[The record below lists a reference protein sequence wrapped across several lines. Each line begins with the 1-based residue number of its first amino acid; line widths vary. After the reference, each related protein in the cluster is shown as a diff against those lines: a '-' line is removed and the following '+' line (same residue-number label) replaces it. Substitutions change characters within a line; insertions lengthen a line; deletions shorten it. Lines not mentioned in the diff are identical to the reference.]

1 MRNEEGGTLKRWIGY
16 EHGINLGGWLSQCPP
31 SVEHYDHFIQKED
44 FAKISQWNGVD
55 HVRIPISYELLT
67 DRDGNWKKEGFERL
81 HTITEWCQ
89 EYHFNLIIDLHKCR
103 GYSFDPDEQETG
115 LFEREDYRQQF
126 LALWEE
132 IAKQFGNNEHI
143 AFELL
148 NEIVEEKNKDNW
160 NALALKCIQR
170 IRKYVYS
177 VNSTEMMSGLGIISE
192 HITFTNFAT
201 SIGMAAFCPFLYR
214 LVVIRREK
222 MMCLAGFS
230 MMYVLSYI
238 CAETDSIFLLA
249 LCSVLM
255 GFLRMVLMM
264 VNLFTL
270 ILYAG
275 RIEAYL
281 KIKPGLEPADGEGWD
296 KLDIERSIAQPGIYL
311 FFMILGQ
318 LGTSLTAWL
327 AYEYEWQYVYY
338 YMMGMLLVCI
348 LVIFVTMPY
357 HRFQNKRFPI
367 NFRQFGNATLFC
379 IPLVCFTY
387 VMVYGKVLDWWDD
400 PTIRMAAITAV
411 LTGTLFFYMESTHR
425 SPYYQVGVLKLR
437 TIRMGVLFYFLLMF
451 LNSSAMFVNV
461 FAGIGMKLDNW
472 QNASLG
478 NWTMLGYFIGGMIT
492 IFLSMKKVH
501 FKYIFAGGFVMLG
514 LAALFMY
521 FEVQTDGLYER
532 MKYPVII
539 RSTGMMMLYSLIPTY
554 ATQRMPYKFLSSW
567 ICTMITIRMV
577 IAPSLGAAVY
587 TNALQERQQ
596 NYVTRYAQDIDLL
609 HPDAS
614 ASFMSTVRGMSY
626 QGKSKAEAV
635 NMAAM
640 SVKGRV
646 QIQATLVAV
655 KEMAGWTLYACLACA
670 IFVLVVPYSKRK
682 LVS

>member
-1 MRNEEGGTLKRWIGY
+1 MPSYPRNYPFYNWVPKWL
-16 EHGINLGGWLSQCPP
+16 GILIL
-31 SVEHYDHFIQKED
+31 VLMF
-44 FAKISQWNGVD
+44 
-55 HVRIPISYELLT
+55 IPILT
-67 DRDGNWKKEGFERL
+67 VGG
-81 HTITEWCQ
+81 
-89 EYHFNLIIDLHKCR
+89 
-103 GYSFDPDEQETG
+103 
-115 LFEREDYRQQF
+115 
-126 LALWEE
+126 
-132 IAKQFGNNEHI
+132 
-143 AFELL
+143 
-148 NEIVEEKNKDNW
+148 
-160 NALALKCIQR
+160 
-170 IRKYVYS
+170 VYS
-177 VNSTEMMSGLGIISE
+177 VNSTEMMGGLGVISE

-281 KIKPGLEPADGEGWD
+281 KIKPGLEPVDGEGWD

-411 LTGTLFFYMESTHR
+411 LTGALFFYMESTHR
-425 SPYYQVGVLKLR
+425 SPYYLVGVLKLR

-451 LNSSAMFVNV
+451 FNSSAMFVNV

-501 FKYIFAGGFVMLG
+501 FKYIFAGGFIMLG
-514 LAALFMY
+514 MAALFMY

-596 NYVTRYAQDIDLL
+596 NYVTRYAQDVDLL
-609 HPDAS
+609 NPETS
-614 ASFMSTVRGMSY
+614 ASFLGTVRGMSY

-635 NMAAM
+635 NMAAL
-640 SVKGRV
+640 SAKGRIQV
-646 QIQATLVAV
+646 QATLVAV

-670 IFVLVVPYSKRK
+670 IFVLVVPYPKRK
-682 LVS
+682 LLS

>member
-1 MRNEEGGTLKRWIGY
+1 MPSYPRNYPFYNWVPKWL
-16 EHGINLGGWLSQCPP
+16 GILIL
-31 SVEHYDHFIQKED
+31 VLMF
-44 FAKISQWNGVD
+44 
-55 HVRIPISYELLT
+55 IPILT
-67 DRDGNWKKEGFERL
+67 VGG
-81 HTITEWCQ
+81 
-89 EYHFNLIIDLHKCR
+89 
-103 GYSFDPDEQETG
+103 
-115 LFEREDYRQQF
+115 
-126 LALWEE
+126 
-132 IAKQFGNNEHI
+132 
-143 AFELL
+143 
-148 NEIVEEKNKDNW
+148 
-160 NALALKCIQR
+160 
-170 IRKYVYS
+170 VYS
-177 VNSTEMMSGLGIISE
+177 VNSTEMMGGLGIISE

-281 KIKPGLEPADGEGWD
+281 KIKPGLEPVDGEGWD

-411 LTGTLFFYMESTHR
+411 LTGALFFYMESTHR
-425 SPYYQVGVLKLR
+425 SPYYLVGVLKLR

-451 LNSSAMFVNV
+451 FNSSAMFVNV

-492 IFLSMKKVH
+492 IFLSMKKMH
-501 FKYIFAGGFVMLG
+501 FKYIFAGGFIMLG
-514 LAALFMY
+514 MAALFMY

-596 NYVTRYAQDIDLL
+596 NYVTRYAQDVDLL
-609 HPDAS
+609 NPETS
-614 ASFMSTVRGMSY
+614 ASFLGTVRGMSY

-635 NMAAM
+635 NMAAL
-640 SVKGRV
+640 SAKGRIQV
-646 QIQATLVAV
+646 QATLVAV

-670 IFVLVVPYSKRK
+670 IFVLVVPYPKRK
-682 LVS
+682 LLS

>member
-1 MRNEEGGTLKRWIGY
+1 MPSYPRNYPFYNWVPKWL
-16 EHGINLGGWLSQCPP
+16 GILIL
-31 SVEHYDHFIQKED
+31 VLMF
-44 FAKISQWNGVD
+44 
-55 HVRIPISYELLT
+55 IPILT
-67 DRDGNWKKEGFERL
+67 VGG
-81 HTITEWCQ
+81 
-89 EYHFNLIIDLHKCR
+89 
-103 GYSFDPDEQETG
+103 
-115 LFEREDYRQQF
+115 
-126 LALWEE
+126 
-132 IAKQFGNNEHI
+132 
-143 AFELL
+143 
-148 NEIVEEKNKDNW
+148 
-160 NALALKCIQR
+160 
-170 IRKYVYS
+170 VYS
-177 VNSTEMMSGLGIISE
+177 VNSTEMMGGLGIISE

-264 VNLFTL
+264 VNLITL
-270 ILYAG
+270 ILYAV

-281 KIKPGLEPADGEGWD
+281 KIKPGLEPVDGEGRD

-411 LTGTLFFYMESTHR
+411 LTGALFFYMESTHR
-425 SPYYQVGVLKLR
+425 SPYYLVGVLKLR

-451 LNSSAMFVNV
+451 FNSSAMFVNV

-501 FKYIFAGGFVMLG
+501 FKYIFAGGFIMLG
-514 LAALFMY
+514 MAALFMY

-596 NYVTRYAQDIDLL
+596 NYVTRYAQDVDLL
-609 HPDAS
+609 NPETS
-614 ASFMSTVRGMSY
+614 ASFLGTVRGMSY

-635 NMAAM
+635 NMAAL
-640 SVKGRV
+640 SAKGRIQV
-646 QIQATLVAV
+646 QATLVAV

-670 IFVLVVPYSKRK
+670 IFVLVVPYPKRK
-682 LVS
+682 LLS

>member
-1 MRNEEGGTLKRWIGY
+1 MPSYPRNYPFYNWVPKWL
-16 EHGINLGGWLSQCPP
+16 GILIL
-31 SVEHYDHFIQKED
+31 VLMF
-44 FAKISQWNGVD
+44 
-55 HVRIPISYELLT
+55 IPILT
-67 DRDGNWKKEGFERL
+67 VGG
-81 HTITEWCQ
+81 
-89 EYHFNLIIDLHKCR
+89 
-103 GYSFDPDEQETG
+103 
-115 LFEREDYRQQF
+115 
-126 LALWEE
+126 
-132 IAKQFGNNEHI
+132 
-143 AFELL
+143 
-148 NEIVEEKNKDNW
+148 
-160 NALALKCIQR
+160 
-170 IRKYVYS
+170 VYS

-281 KIKPGLEPADGEGWD
+281 KIKPGLEPVDGEGWD

-411 LTGTLFFYMESTHR
+411 LTGALFFYMESTHR

-451 LNSSAMFVNV
+451 FNSSAMFVNV

-501 FKYIFAGGFVMLG
+501 FKYIFAGGFIMLG
-514 LAALFMY
+514 MAALFMY

-596 NYVTRYAQDIDLL
+596 NYVTRYAQDVDLL
-609 HPDAS
+609 NPETS
-614 ASFMSTVRGMSY
+614 ASFLGTVRGMSY

-635 NMAAM
+635 NMAAL
-640 SVKGRV
+640 SAKGRIQV
-646 QIQATLVAV
+646 QATLVAV

-670 IFVLVVPYSKRK
+670 IFVLVVPYPKRK
-682 LVS
+682 LLS

>member
-1 MRNEEGGTLKRWIGY
+1 MPSYPRNYPFYNWVPKWL
-16 EHGINLGGWLSQCPP
+16 GILIL
-31 SVEHYDHFIQKED
+31 VLMF
-44 FAKISQWNGVD
+44 
-55 HVRIPISYELLT
+55 IPILT
-67 DRDGNWKKEGFERL
+67 VGG
-81 HTITEWCQ
+81 
-89 EYHFNLIIDLHKCR
+89 
-103 GYSFDPDEQETG
+103 
-115 LFEREDYRQQF
+115 
-126 LALWEE
+126 
-132 IAKQFGNNEHI
+132 
-143 AFELL
+143 
-148 NEIVEEKNKDNW
+148 
-160 NALALKCIQR
+160 
-170 IRKYVYS
+170 VYS

-281 KIKPGLEPADGEGWD
+281 KIKPGLEPVDGEGWD

-387 VMVYGKVLDWWDD
+387 VMVYGKVLDWWDN

-411 LTGTLFFYMESTHR
+411 LTGALFFYMESTHR
-425 SPYYQVGVLKLR
+425 SPYYLVGVLKLR

-646 QIQATLVAV
+646 QVQATLVAV

>member
-1 MRNEEGGTLKRWIGY
+1 MPSYPRNYPFYNWVPKWL
-16 EHGINLGGWLSQCPP
+16 GILIL
-31 SVEHYDHFIQKED
+31 VLMF
-44 FAKISQWNGVD
+44 
-55 HVRIPISYELLT
+55 IPILT
-67 DRDGNWKKEGFERL
+67 VGG
-81 HTITEWCQ
+81 
-89 EYHFNLIIDLHKCR
+89 
-103 GYSFDPDEQETG
+103 
-115 LFEREDYRQQF
+115 
-126 LALWEE
+126 
-132 IAKQFGNNEHI
+132 
-143 AFELL
+143 
-148 NEIVEEKNKDNW
+148 
-160 NALALKCIQR
+160 
-170 IRKYVYS
+170 VYS
-177 VNSTEMMSGLGIISE
+177 VNSTEMMGGLGIISE

-281 KIKPGLEPADGEGWD
+281 KIKSGLEPVDGEGWD

-411 LTGTLFFYMESTHR
+411 LTGALFFYMESTHR
-425 SPYYQVGVLKLR
+425 SPYYLVGVLKLR

-451 LNSSAMFVNV
+451 FNSSAMFVNV

-501 FKYIFAGGFVMLG
+501 FKYIFAGGFIMLG
-514 LAALFMY
+514 MAALFMY

-596 NYVTRYAQDIDLL
+596 NYVTRYAQDVDLL
-609 HPDAS
+609 NPETS
-614 ASFMSTVRGMSY
+614 ASFLGTVRGMSY

-635 NMAAM
+635 NMAAL
-640 SVKGRV
+640 SAKGRIQV
-646 QIQATLVAV
+646 QATLVAV

-670 IFVLVVPYSKRK
+670 IFVLVVPYPKRK
-682 LVS
+682 LLS

>member
-1 MRNEEGGTLKRWIGY
+1 MPSYPRNYPFYNWVPKWL
-16 EHGINLGGWLSQCPP
+16 GILIL
-31 SVEHYDHFIQKED
+31 VLMF
-44 FAKISQWNGVD
+44 
-55 HVRIPISYELLT
+55 IPILT
-67 DRDGNWKKEGFERL
+67 VGG
-81 HTITEWCQ
+81 
-89 EYHFNLIIDLHKCR
+89 
-103 GYSFDPDEQETG
+103 
-115 LFEREDYRQQF
+115 
-126 LALWEE
+126 
-132 IAKQFGNNEHI
+132 
-143 AFELL
+143 
-148 NEIVEEKNKDNW
+148 
-160 NALALKCIQR
+160 
-170 IRKYVYS
+170 VYS
-177 VNSTEMMSGLGIISE
+177 VNSTEMMGGLGIISE

-281 KIKPGLEPADGEGWD
+281 KIKPGLEPVDGEGWD
-296 KLDIERSIAQPGIYL
+296 KLDIERSIAQPSIYL

-411 LTGTLFFYMESTHR
+411 LTGALFFYMESTHR
-425 SPYYQVGVLKLR
+425 SPYYLVGVLKLR

-451 LNSSAMFVNV
+451 FNSSAMFVNV

-501 FKYIFAGGFVMLG
+501 FKYIFAGGFIMLG
-514 LAALFMY
+514 MAALFMY

-596 NYVTRYAQDIDLL
+596 NYVTRYAQDVDLL
-609 HPDAS
+609 NPETS
-614 ASFMSTVRGMSY
+614 ASFLGTVRGMSY

-635 NMAAM
+635 NMAAL
-640 SVKGRV
+640 SVKGRIQV
-646 QIQATLVAV
+646 QATLVAV

-670 IFVLVVPYSKRK
+670 IFVLVVPYPKRK
-682 LVS
+682 LLS

>member
-1 MRNEEGGTLKRWIGY
+1 MPSYPRNYPFYNWVPKWL
-16 EHGINLGGWLSQCPP
+16 GILIL
-31 SVEHYDHFIQKED
+31 VLMF
-44 FAKISQWNGVD
+44 
-55 HVRIPISYELLT
+55 IPILT
-67 DRDGNWKKEGFERL
+67 VGG
-81 HTITEWCQ
+81 
-89 EYHFNLIIDLHKCR
+89 
-103 GYSFDPDEQETG
+103 
-115 LFEREDYRQQF
+115 
-126 LALWEE
+126 
-132 IAKQFGNNEHI
+132 
-143 AFELL
+143 
-148 NEIVEEKNKDNW
+148 
-160 NALALKCIQR
+160 
-170 IRKYVYS
+170 VYS

-281 KIKPGLEPADGEGWD
+281 KIKPGLEPVDGEGWD

-411 LTGTLFFYMESTHR
+411 LTGALFFYMESTHR
-425 SPYYQVGVLKLR
+425 SPYYQVSVLKLR

-646 QIQATLVAV
+646 QVQATLVAV

>member
-1 MRNEEGGTLKRWIGY
+1 MSSYPRNYPFYNWVPKWL
-16 EHGINLGGWLSQCPP
+16 GILIL
-31 SVEHYDHFIQKED
+31 VLMF
-44 FAKISQWNGVD
+44 
-55 HVRIPISYELLT
+55 IPILT
-67 DRDGNWKKEGFERL
+67 VGG
-81 HTITEWCQ
+81 
-89 EYHFNLIIDLHKCR
+89 
-103 GYSFDPDEQETG
+103 
-115 LFEREDYRQQF
+115 
-126 LALWEE
+126 
-132 IAKQFGNNEHI
+132 
-143 AFELL
+143 
-148 NEIVEEKNKDNW
+148 
-160 NALALKCIQR
+160 
-170 IRKYVYS
+170 VYS

-201 SIGMAAFCPFLYR
+201 SIGMATFCPFLYR

-281 KIKPGLEPADGEGWD
+281 KIKPGLEPVDGEGWD

-411 LTGTLFFYMESTHR
+411 LTGALFFYMESTHR
-425 SPYYQVGVLKLR
+425 SPYYLVGVLKLR

-646 QIQATLVAV
+646 QVQATLVAV

>member
-1 MRNEEGGTLKRWIGY
+1 MSSYPRNYPFYNWVPKWL
-16 EHGINLGGWLSQCPP
+16 GILIL
-31 SVEHYDHFIQKED
+31 VLMF
-44 FAKISQWNGVD
+44 
-55 HVRIPISYELLT
+55 IPILT
-67 DRDGNWKKEGFERL
+67 VGG
-81 HTITEWCQ
+81 
-89 EYHFNLIIDLHKCR
+89 
-103 GYSFDPDEQETG
+103 
-115 LFEREDYRQQF
+115 
-126 LALWEE
+126 
-132 IAKQFGNNEHI
+132 
-143 AFELL
+143 
-148 NEIVEEKNKDNW
+148 
-160 NALALKCIQR
+160 
-170 IRKYVYS
+170 VYS

-192 HITFTNFAT
+192 HVTFTNFAT

-230 MMYVLSYI
+230 MMYGLSYI

-281 KIKPGLEPADGEGWD
+281 KIKPGLEPVDGEGWD

-400 PTIRMAAITAV
+400 STIRMAAITAV
-411 LTGTLFFYMESTHR
+411 LTGALFFYMESTHR
-425 SPYYQVGVLKLR
+425 SPYYQVGVLKLH

-554 ATQRMPYKFLSSW
+554 ATQRTPYKFLSSW

-646 QIQATLVAV
+646 QVQATLVAV

>member
-1 MRNEEGGTLKRWIGY
+1 MPSLPKNYPFYNWVPKPL
-16 EHGINLGGWLSQCPP
+16 GILILILLFVPILTAS
-31 SVEHYDHFIQKED
+31 
-44 FAKISQWNGVD
+44 GV
-55 HVRIPISYELLT
+55 YT
-67 DRDGNWKKEGFERL
+67 
-81 HTITEWCQ
+81 
-89 EYHFNLIIDLHKCR
+89 
-103 GYSFDPDEQETG
+103 
-115 LFEREDYRQQF
+115 
-126 LALWEE
+126 A
-132 IAKQFGNNEHI
+132 
-143 AFELL
+143 
-148 NEIVEEKNKDNW
+148 
-160 NALALKCIQR
+160 
-170 IRKYVYS
+170 
-177 VNSTEMMSGLGIISE
+177 NSGEMLSGLGIQSE
-192 HITFTNFAT
+192 HIQFVSFLT
-201 SIGMAAFCPFLYR
+201 SVGMAAFSPFFYG
-214 LVVIRREK
+214 LVCLRREK
-222 MMCLAGFS
+222 MMCIVGFS
-230 MMYVLSYI
+230 LLYILSYI
-238 CAETDSIFLLA
+238 CAKTDSIYLLA
-249 LCSVLM
+249 VCSVVM

-270 ILYAG
+270 IKYAFG
-275 RIEAYL
+275 MEATRN
-281 KIKPGLEPADGEGWD
+281 ITPGNDPVDEEGWD
-296 KLDIERSIAQPGIYL
+296 KLDREKSTSMPTIYL

-411 LTGTLFFYMESTHR
+411 LTGALFFYMESTHR

-596 NYVTRYAQDIDLL
+596 NYVTCYAQDIDLL

-646 QIQATLVAV
+646 QVQATLVAV

>member
-1 MRNEEGGTLKRWIGY
+1 MPSYPRNYPFYNWVPKWL
-16 EHGINLGGWLSQCPP
+16 GILIL
-31 SVEHYDHFIQKED
+31 VLMF
-44 FAKISQWNGVD
+44 
-55 HVRIPISYELLT
+55 IPILT
-67 DRDGNWKKEGFERL
+67 VGG
-81 HTITEWCQ
+81 
-89 EYHFNLIIDLHKCR
+89 
-103 GYSFDPDEQETG
+103 
-115 LFEREDYRQQF
+115 
-126 LALWEE
+126 
-132 IAKQFGNNEHI
+132 
-143 AFELL
+143 
-148 NEIVEEKNKDNW
+148 
-160 NALALKCIQR
+160 
-170 IRKYVYS
+170 VYS
-177 VNSTEMMSGLGIISE
+177 VNSTEMMGGLGIISE

-281 KIKPGLEPADGEGWD
+281 KIKPGLEPVDGEGWD

-411 LTGTLFFYMESTHR
+411 LTGALFFYMESTHR
-425 SPYYQVGVLKLR
+425 SPYYLVGVLKLR

-451 LNSSAMFVNV
+451 FNSSAMFVNV

-478 NWTMLGYFIGGMIT
+478 NWTMLGYFIGGMVT

-539 RSTGMMMLYSLIPTY
+539 RSAGMMMLYSLIPTY

-596 NYVTRYAQDIDLL
+596 NYVTSYAQDIDLL

-646 QIQATLVAV
+646 QVQATLVAV